1 MILLSLGMG
10 GGGIGLPAA
19 LGAFKFKGTLPFY
32 QKRKVAGLEPEVAS
46 LEWIAA

>member
-1 MILLSLGMG
+1 MG

-32 QKRKVAGLEPEVAS
+32 QKRKVAGLEPAATVLRHVA
-46 LEWIAA
+46 IR